1 MTARTAIDDI
11 KNGKY
16 PELKGLE
23 GPSNPLWDAYNT
35 ISQDLSDVEKVIV
48 YIENVIQRFVGW
60 VGTAVPAVADW
71 LSTTIPALADWIG
84 NTVPALADWIGRV
97 VPDVANW
104 IGRVVPEVTS
114 WIGYV
119 ANRILDWFED
129 PNFYNNLLLLGWFG
143 FGTLILLDILP
154 AIISKS

>member
-1 MTARTAIDDI
+1 MTARTNIDDI
-11 KNGKY
+11 RKGVV
-16 PELKGLE
+16 PGLKDLE
-23 GPSNPLWDAYNT
+23 GPSNPLFDAYNT
-35 ISQDLSDVEKVIV
+35 ISEGLSDVEKVIL

-60 VGTAVPAVADW
+60 VGDAVPKVADW

-84 NTVPALADWIGRV
+84 RV
-97 VPDVANW
+97 VPDIANFV
-104 IGRVVPEVTS
+104 GRVVPEVTS

-129 PNFYNNLLLLGWFG
+129 PNFYNNLLILGWLG

-154 AIISKS
+154 AIITKI